1 MLDLNWKVL
10 GFNGTAS
17 SHKSCEVADSIYR
30 NRRILGSLVG
40 HFFGLRDTWQ
50 QFKRHIG
57 LDGSSQL
64 AVAAISFNW
73 PDFGRHF
80 GAFETNGKAPASCRR
95 SLCHWLF
102 AFFRQHFVAGLA

>member
-1 MLDLNWKVL
+1 L
-10 GFNGTAS
+10 GFSGTVS
-17 SHKSCEVADSIYR
+17 SNKSSELANSIH
-30 NRRILGSLVG
+30 RRWCIFGGPVS
-40 HFFGLRDTWQ
+40 HFFGLRDSWQ

-80 GAFETNGKAPASCRR
+80 GAIETNGKAPASCRR

-102 AFFRQHFVAGLA
+102 TFFRQHFVAGLA